1 MGKGTLHKEIWTAY
15 KANAT
20 WNHGFPKVIC
30 FLLRA
35 LYRVG
40 LMSSPPTITHRPS
53 VPARPLLAEVP
64 QLDVLP

>member
-15 KANAT
+15 KA

-30 FLLRA
+30 LLLRA

-40 LMSSPPTITHRPS
+40 LMSSPPTTTHRPS
-53 VPARPLLAEVP
+53 VPACPLLAEVP
-64 QLDVLP
+64 QRDVLP